1 MTKTNMLLVVAFGTV
16 LVLAIIGALNESGF
30 AEVNTIEVEEV
41 IEVNPNLHLLDDED
55 ALQAAKDVIR
65 RKELEA
71 TKNSLEG
78 QISALEEQLEAV
90 DKELGVYWT
99 VKANILAEI
108 RKTFPESPNTAV
120 AVAYAESGMR
130 MVQSNHSYPKDMDGQ
145 RSGSRERSFCLYQ
158 IHEPAHDANAKRLGL
173 GDYKTNPES
182 CIKMAR
188 VIYDQAGGWSPWT
201 VYQKKMH
208 LAYVR

>member
-1 MTKTNMLLVVAFGTV
+1 MNKTTVIALCFVLVVGVVAGV
-16 LVLAIIGALNESGF
+16 EALNKSNSL
-30 AEVNTIEVEEV
+30 EVVKIDKEV
-41 IEVNPNLHLLDDED
+41 IEVNPNLHLLEDED
-55 ALQAAKDVIR
+55 AVQAAKDVIR

-71 TKNSLEG
+71 DKNSLEG
-78 QISALEEQLEAV
+78 QIEALQSELELV

-120 AVAYAESGMR
+120 AVAYAESGLR

>member
-1 MTKTNMLLVVAFGTV
+1 MNKTTVFALCFVLVVGVVAGV
-16 LVLAIIGALNESGF
+16 EALNQSNSL
-30 AEVNTIEVEEV
+30 EVVKIDKEV
-41 IEVNPNLHLLDDED
+41 IEVNPNLHLLEDED
-55 ALQAAKDVIR
+55 AVQAAKDVIR

-71 TKNSLEG
+71 DKNSLEG
-78 QISALEEQLEAV
+78 QIEALQSELEAV

-120 AVAYAESGMR
+120 AVAYAESGLR

>member
-1 MTKTNMLLVVAFGTV
+1 M
-16 LVLAIIGALNESGF
+16 
-30 AEVNTIEVEEV
+30 
-41 IEVNPNLHLLDDED
+41 
-55 ALQAAKDVIR
+55 
-65 RKELEA
+65 
-71 TKNSLEG
+71 
-78 QISALEEQLEAV
+78 
-90 DKELGVYWT
+90 
-99 VKANILAEI
+99 
-108 RKTFPESPNTAV
+108 PNTAV
-120 AVAYAESGMR
+120 AVARAESGLR
-130 MVQSNHSYPKDMDGQ
+130 MIQSNHRYPKDMDGQ